1 MARTFEPRNCS
12 WEEPSQSCS
21 ILIVVESSVEIVK
34 SPYEAVAGAA
44 AVVIATEWDCF
55 RCDQM
60 DYRKV
65 FDLMSK
71 PAFIFDGRLIVEEV
85 YLRELGFNVE
95 IIGKGKARAVSLR

>member
-1 MARTFEPRNCS
+1 MARTCEPRNCPWQES
-12 WEEPSQSCS
+12 RQSCS

-34 SPYEAVAGAA
+34 SPYEAVDGAA
-44 AVVIATEWDCF
+44 AVVIATDWDCF

-71 PAFIFDGRLIVEEV
+71 PAYIFDGRLIVEED
-85 YLRELGFNVE
+85 YLKELGFNVE
-95 IIGKGKARAVSLR
+95 IIGKGKARTASFG